1 MAAMSNLPSSV
12 LFACTLN
19 SVRSPMAE
27 ALAKRLYGTRAY
39 FDSAGVRAGSLDS
52 FVVSVL
58 DEVGVDIH
66 RHAAKTLDQI
76 DPSEFELIITLSP
89 EAHHAA
95 LELTRDSATTV
106 EYWPVPDPSVVE
118 SDRMRR
124 MEAYRE
130 VREILASRMRR
141 RFGGSFGVEV

>member
-1 MAAMSNLPSSV
+1 MSELPSSV

-27 ALAKRLYGTRAY
+27 ALAKRYYGRRAY
-39 FDSAGVRAGSLDS
+39 FDSAGVRAGDLDG
-52 FVVSVL
+52 FTVSVL

-66 RHAAKTLDQI
+66 RHTVKTLDQI

-95 LELTRDSATTV
+95 LELTRDAATQV
-106 EYWPVPDPSVVE
+106 EYWPTPDPSVIE
-118 SDRMRR
+118 DDRTRR
-124 MEAYRE
+124 LEAYRQ
-130 VREILASRMRR
+130 VRDVLGQRMRQ
-141 RFGGSFGVEV
+141 RFGASVAVEV

>member
-1 MAAMSNLPSSV
+1 MSELPSSV

-27 ALAKRLYGTRAY
+27 ALAKRYYGRRAY
-39 FDSAGVRAGSLDS
+39 FDSAGVRAGDLDG
-52 FVVSVL
+52 FTVSVL

-66 RHAAKTLDQI
+66 RHTVKTLDQI

-95 LELTRDSATTV
+95 LELTRDAATQV
-106 EYWPVPDPSVVE
+106 EYWPTPDPSVIE
-118 SDRMRR
+118 DDRTRR
-124 MEAYRE
+124 LEAYRQ
-130 VREILASRMRR
+130 VRDVLGQRMRQ
-141 RFGGSFGVEV
+141 RFGASGAVEV

>member
-1 MAAMSNLPSSV
+1 MSELPSSV

-27 ALAKRLYGTRAY
+27 ALAKRYYGRRAY
-39 FDSAGVRAGSLDS
+39 FDSAGVRAGDLDG
-52 FVVSVL
+52 FTVSVL

-66 RHAAKTLDQI
+66 RHTVKTLDEI

-95 LELTRDSATTV
+95 LELTRDAATQV
-106 EYWPVPDPSVVE
+106 EYWPTPDPSVIE
-118 SDRMRR
+118 DDRMRR
-124 MEAYRE
+124 LEAYRQ
-130 VREILASRMRR
+130 VRDMLGRRMRQ
-141 RFGGSFGVEV
+141 RFGASGAVEV